1 MTNPKQM
8 QMSEDDLTTE
18 LNTAAAAEHLEVT
31 GEDDV
36 ELSEE
41 LADTATIETLFDAF
55 IEEVSQMF
63 TDAIDVSLEGN
74 AVRSHIELQ
83 NFGEETI
90 TLAYQLRNTL
100 ISKVANRAEVVAEEG
115 NTLRKQV
122 IGEE

>member
-8 QMSEDDLTTE
+8 RMSEEE
-18 LNTAAAAEHLEVT
+18 LPTDFNAVAAANPELT

-41 LADTATIETLFDAF
+41 LADTATIETLLDGF
-55 IEEVSQMF
+55 IEEVSESF
-63 TDAIDVSLEGN
+63 ADALDVSLGGN
-74 AVRSHIELQ
+74 AVLTHIELQ
-83 NFGEETI
+83 NFGQDII
-90 TLAYQLRNTL
+90 TMAYALRNEL
-100 ISKVANRAEVVAEEG
+100 ITKVANRAEEVPEQG

>member
-8 QMSEDDLTTE
+8 RMSEEE
-18 LNTAAAAEHLEVT
+18 LPTDFNAVAAANPELT

-41 LADTATIETLFDAF
+41 LADTATIETLLDGF
-55 IEEVSQMF
+55 IEEVSESF
-63 TDAIDVSLEGN
+63 ADALDVSLGGN
-74 AVRSHIELQ
+74 AVLTHIELQ